1 MHASDVRT
9 EKPCCTPACR
19 QKRASGN
26 LRNCYHCHVFCV
38 KTAVWSQLLLTHTPG
53 DQDGGSLPTP
63 SNYVFVV
70 FRFSRN
76 VPCLVPSR
84 STERVRSQSI
94 LHGIDSKVSTPHMTN
109 ESIHSRV
116 ATAPSA
122 LSSSQSIQ
130 RICSILALHATPG
143 RQPPMNQP
151 IEINPREYSR
161 RWDTTS
167 ILKYD
172 DVAFDHGWT
181 KCVPS
186 LTAPL

>member
-1 MHASDVRT
+1 MHASGVRT

-94 LHGIDSKVSTPHMTN
+94 LHGIDSKVSTPHTCQTN
-109 ESIHSRV
+109 RFM
-116 ATAPSA
+116 
-122 LSSSQSIQ
+122 SSSQSIQ
-130 RICSILALHATPG
+130 RSCSSLALHATPG

-151 IEINPREYSR
+151 IEINPRE
-161 RWDTTS
+161 
-167 ILKYD
+167 
-172 DVAFDHGWT
+172 
-181 KCVPS
+181 
-186 LTAPL
+186 

>member
-1 MHASDVRT
+1 MHASGVRT

-38 KTAVWSQLLLTHTPG
+38 KTAVWSQLLLTHTRMAVVY
-53 DQDGGSLPTP
+53 QLPQTM
-63 SNYVFVV
+63 
-70 FRFSRN
+70 
-76 VPCLVPSR
+76 CLLCFDLAEMVLVWSSSR

-161 RWDTTS
+161 RWDPTS